1 MPYINGSVLIAVGMT
16 ALAACGKSSGESAVA
31 IDMNSAAAVGNVAI
45 SVPGFDAKVRVPTGI
60 MGHGDF
66 DIDGVKL
73 YPESKLT
80 TFKFNV
86 DDSDTRGQKV
96 ERSVIK
102 MGFRAPADV
111 SSVTSWYKAQFA
123 AKSLNITQ
131 LATGISGKTR
141 DGGDFLIAL
150 APGASG
156 TTNGMITLID
166 AQK

>member
-1 MPYINGSVLIAVGMT
+1 MARIHAAVLIAVGMT
-16 ALAACGKSSGESAVA
+16 ALVACGKSSGDGTVA
-31 IDMNSAAAVGNVAI
+31 IDMNSAAAAGNVAI
-45 SVPGFDAKVRVPTGI
+45 SVPGFDAKMRVPTGI

-73 YPESKLT
+73 YSGSKVS
-80 TFKFNV
+80 TFNLNV
-86 DDSDTRGQKV
+86 DGSDTRGQKV
-96 ERSVIK
+96 DRSVIK
-102 MGFRAPADV
+102 MGFGAPADV

-166 AQK
+166 AEK